1 MSKTRYPA
9 IIFLILI
16 VASLALPLFYYSRL
30 PDTIA
35 THFNFRNEADGWMS
49 KNSFFIVEM
58 AVAVLLSG
66 MFFSIAYFVPKFPN
80 SMINLPNKNYWLSA
94 ERREESMNVFQQFIY
109 WLGSL
114 TLGFLTLISQEVF
127 ILNLQGRNKISSSI
141 WIYLFVFLAVLAFI
155 IIKMVMHFNRTENKN
170 EIKK

>member
-1 MSKTRYPA
+1 
-9 IIFLILI
+9 
-16 VASLALPLFYYSRL
+16 
-30 PDTIA
+30 
-35 THFNFRNEADGWMS
+35 
-49 KNSFFIVEM
+49 
-58 AVAVLLSG
+58 
-66 MFFSIAYFVPKFPN
+66 
-80 SMINLPNKNYWLSA
+80 MINLPNKNYWLSA